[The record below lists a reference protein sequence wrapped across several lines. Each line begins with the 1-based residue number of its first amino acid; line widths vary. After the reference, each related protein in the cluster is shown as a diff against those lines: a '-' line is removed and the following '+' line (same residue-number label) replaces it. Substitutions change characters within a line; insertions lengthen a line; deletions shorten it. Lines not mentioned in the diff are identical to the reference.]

1 MALDKLVDSA
11 QLDAD
16 LTTVANAIRTKG
28 GTSAA
33 LSFPDGMADAIAA
46 IQTGGGGSTPENWRF
61 VAFTVPSNTATVTL
75 PVEGTPGVVCIDAGV
90 DRIPEYVDVGG
101 FMLTR
106 YTVCYT
112 RYNGGGFAGGR
123 CTGTAKNG
131 NLEHYSAT
139 GSTYNA
145 EGSTITIKSVS
156 NVVFAHGH
164 QYTLCYSLLN
174 S

>member
-1 MALDKLVDSA
+1 MALDKLVDST

-33 LSFPDGMADAIAA
+33 LSFPGGMADAIAA
-46 IQTGGGGSTPENWRF
+46 IQTGGGTPANFRF
-61 VAFTVPSNTATVTL
+61 ITFTVPSHTATVTL

-90 DRIPEYVDVGG
+90 DHIPEHIAFIGNY
-101 FMLTR
+101 MLTR
-106 YTVCYT
+106 YIVCYT
-112 RYNGGGFAGGR
+112 RYGGGAFSGGR
-123 CTGTAKNG
+123 CFGVNS
-131 NLEHYSAT
+131 NRQYEHYSAS

-145 EGSTITIKSVS
+145 EGSTITIQSAN
-156 NVVFAHGH
+156 NVPFVAGH